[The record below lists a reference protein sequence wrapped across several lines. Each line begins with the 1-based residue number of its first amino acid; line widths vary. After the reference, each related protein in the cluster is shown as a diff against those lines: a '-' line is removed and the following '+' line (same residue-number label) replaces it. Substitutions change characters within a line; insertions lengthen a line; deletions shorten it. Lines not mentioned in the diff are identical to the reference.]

1 MAPKLH
7 SYQEVARDFLQARP
21 RSALFLDMG
30 WGKTAT
36 VLSALTPEHL
46 PALVIAPKR
55 VAEHVWPTEA
65 ALWRPDLSLIVAKGD
80 RVPRRGLLRAGGADI
95 TVLGRDNIRD
105 IEDMKVFPWKTVVL
119 DELSG
124 FKSPSS
130 VRFKVMRK
138 TLRVHG
144 VPHVWGMTGTPAPN
158 GLLDLWAQ
166 VYLLDEGHR
175 LGKTL
180 TEYRSRMFMPGRQ
193 LANGVIT
200 EWVPRAETAKKVHTL
215 LEDICL
221 AMGEETE
228 GRVKLP
234 PIHYNRVEVFLPRNA
249 RQVYETMK
257 KDLLVQLDVLGD
269 TRTVVS
275 SNAAVMTG
283 KLSQVSAG
291 FVYESDGLGGGE
303 RGEALHLHDEK
314 IRAVREIIEGT
325 GGNVLVFYRFQEE
338 RRMLEDA
345 FPEARGVDSDG
356 AIEAWNRGEIP
367 VMLAHP
373 ASAGHGLNLQ
383 HGGHTI
389 VWTTLPWSLEEWE
402 QANKRLARQG
412 QTRPVVVHTVAAAG
426 TIDDVIAD
434 RLEGKADVQNA
445 LLAHLETAGALR

>member
-1 MAPKLH
+1 MAPTLH
-7 SYQEVARDFLQARP
+7 DYQVIARDFLRARP

-36 VLSALTPEHL
+36 VLSALTPDHL

-65 ALWRPDLSLIVAKGD
+65 ALWRPDLTVVVAKGD
-80 RVPRRGLLRAGGADI
+80 RVPRRELLRAEADI
-95 TVLGRDNIRD
+95 TVLGRDNVRD
-105 IEDMKVFPWKTVVL
+105 LEEMRVFPWKTIVL

-124 FKSPSS
+124 FKSASS
-130 VRFKVMRK
+130 VRFKTVRK
-138 TLRVHG
+138 LVRKHA

-158 GLLDLWAQ
+158 GLLDLWSQ
-166 VYLLDEGHR
+166 VFLLDEGQR

-180 TEYRSRMFMPGRQ
+180 TEYRSRYFYAGRQ
-193 LANGVIT
+193 LSNGVVT
-200 EWVPRAETAKKVHTL
+200 EWIPRRGMAEKIHGL

-221 AMGEETE
+221 SMGDDTE
-228 GRVKLP
+228 GHVPLP
-234 PIHYNRVEVFLPRNA
+234 PITYNRVEVYLPRNA
-249 RQVYETMK
+249 RRVYDTMK
-257 KDLLVQLDVLGD
+257 KDLLVKLDVLGD

-291 FVYESDGLGGGE
+291 FVYESDIMSAGE
-303 RGEALHLHDEK
+303 VGPALFLHDEK
-314 IRAVREIIEGT
+314 IKAVQEIVEGT
-325 GGNVLVFYRFQEE
+325 GGNVLVFYRFREE

-345 FPEARGVDSDG
+345 LRGARGVDEPG
-356 AIEAWNRGEIP
+356 VIEAWNRGEIP

-402 QANKRLARQG
+402 QGNKRLARQG
-412 QTRPVVVHTVAAAG
+412 QTRPVVVHTIVAAG
-426 TIDDVIAD
+426 TVDDLIAE
-434 RLEGKADVQNA
+434 RLTDKADVQGK
-445 LLAHLETAGALR
+445 LLAHLAGAVAA